1 MIARLLALLAVAL
14 LSIGAVDP
22 NNPFKSASIDERP
35 GAQIPLDGAFVDQ
48 DGKATT
54 LRRIADGKPLLIVPV
69 QHECPN
75 ICSVTLAGI
84 SSAIDGQ
91 TRYRAGRDFAIVA
104 FGIDPREG
112 PAQARDDMHRLA
124 QARAGGGK
132 WRMAAVT
139 GQAGAIHAVTD
150 ALGYRY
156 AWSGALHQYVHV
168 TGTAV
173 LTPAGKLSSWLYGL
187 SPTPAQVDKALAQAT
202 AGKSGGIMQR
212 LILLCCYFDPQT
224 GRYTLAITKVLQV
237 AGIATVMALALAM
250 LLLSRK
256 RRTAV

>member
-1 MIARLLALLAVAL
+1 MTARRLALLLIAL

-22 NNPFKSASIDERP
+22 NNPFKSASIDEHL
-35 GAQIPLDGAFVDQ
+35 GASIPLDGTFVDQ
-48 DGKATT
+48 NGKATT
-54 LRRIADGKPLLIVPV
+54 LRQIAGGKPLLIVPV

-75 ICSVTLAGI
+75 ICSVTLTGI

-91 TRYRAGRDFAIVA
+91 TKYRPWRDFAIVA

-124 QARAGGGK
+124 EARGGDSK
-132 WRMAAVT
+132 WQMVALT
-139 GQAGAIHAVTD
+139 GSNPAIHAVTD

-156 AWSGALHQYVHV
+156 AWSSRLNQYVHV

-173 LTPAGKLSSWLYGL
+173 LTPDGRLSSWLYGL
-187 SPTPAQVDKALAQAT
+187 SPTPAQVDKALAQAA

-212 LILLCCYFDPQT
+212 LILLCCYFDPTT
-224 GRYTLAITKVLQV
+224 GKYTVAITKVLDA
-237 AGIATVMALALAM
+237 AGVFTVLAIA
-250 LLLSRK
+250 LLVLFLSRK
-256 RRTAV
+256 RKRAA

>member
-1 MIARLLALLAVAL
+1 LTARLLALLLVAL

-22 NNPFKSASIDERP
+22 NNPFKSASIDEHP
-35 GAQIPLDGAFVDQ
+35 GAKIPLDDAFVDQ
-48 DGKATT
+48 DGRATT
-54 LRRIADGKPLLIVPV
+54 LRRIAGGKPLLIVPV

-91 TRYRAGRDFAIVA
+91 ARYRPWRDFAIVA

-124 QARAGGGK
+124 QARGGGK
-132 WRMAAVT
+132 WQMVALT
-139 GQAGAIHAVTD
+139 GPGRAIHAVTD

-156 AWSGALHQYVHV
+156 AWSSQLKQYVHV

-173 LTPAGKLSSWLYGL
+173 LTPEGRLSSWLYGL
-187 SPTPAQVDKALAQAT
+187 SPTSAEVDKALAQAV

-212 LILLCCYFDPQT
+212 LILLCCYFDPTT
-224 GRYTLAITKVLQV
+224 GKYTLAITKVLDV
-237 AGIATVMALALAM
+237 AGVFTVLGIA
-250 LLLSRK
+250 LLVLFLSRK
-256 RRTAV
+256 RKSAT

>member
-1 MIARLLALLAVAL
+1 MIARLLALLAIAL
-14 LSIGAVDP
+14 LSIAAVDP

-35 GAQIPLDGAFVDQ
+35 GASIPLDGSFVTQ
-48 DGKATT
+48 TGKVAT

-91 TRYRAGRDFAIVA
+91 TKYRPWRDFAIVA

-132 WRMAAVT
+132 WHMVALT
-139 GQAGAIHAVTD
+139 GKAPDIHAVTD

-156 AWSGALHQYVHV
+156 AWSDQLRQYVHV

-173 LTPAGKLSSWLYGL
+173 LTPDGRLSSWLYGL
-187 SPTPAQVDKALAQAT
+187 SPTSAQVDKALAQAI
-202 AGKSGGIMQR
+202 AGRSGGIMQR
-212 LILLCCYFDPQT
+212 LILLCCYFDPTT
-224 GRYTLAITKVLQV
+224 GKYTLAITKALRV
-237 AGIATVMALALAM
+237 AGIGTVILLGLLM
-250 LLLSRK
+250 LFLSRK
-256 RRTAV
+256 RRNAA

>member
-1 MIARLLALLAVAL
+1 MIARLLALFAVAL

-35 GAQIPLDGAFVDQ
+35 GAVIPLDGSFVDQ
-48 DGKATT
+48 DGKPTT
-54 LRRIADGKPLLIVPV
+54 LRRIAAGKPLLIVPV

-91 TRYRAGRDFAIVA
+91 AKYRPQRDFAIVA

-112 PAQARDDMHRLA
+112 PAQAADDMRRLA
-124 QARAGGGK
+124 QARAGRGR
-132 WRMAAVT
+132 WQMVALT
-139 GQAGAIHAVTD
+139 GTPDAIHAVTD

-156 AWSGALHQYVHV
+156 AWSDQLHQFVHV

-173 LTPAGKLSSWLYGL
+173 LTPDGKMSSWLYGL
-187 SPTPAQVDKALAQAT
+187 SPTSAQVDKALAQAV
-202 AGKSGGIMQR
+202 AGRSGGIMQR
-212 LILLCCYFDPQT
+212 LILLCCYFDPTT

-237 AGIATVMALALAM
+237 AGIATVLVLALLV

-256 RRTAV
+256 RNKPA

>member
-1 MIARLLALLAVAL
+1 MTARLPALLLVAL

-22 NNPFKSASIDERP
+22 NNPFKSASIDEHP
-35 GAQIPLDGAFVDQ
+35 GAKIPLDGSFVDQ
-48 DGKATT
+48 DGRGTT
-54 LRRIADGKPLLIVPV
+54 LRRIAGGKPLLIVPV

-91 TRYRAGRDFAIVA
+91 ARYRPWRDFAIVA

-124 QARAGGGK
+124 QARGGGK
-132 WRMAAVT
+132 WQMVALT
-139 GQAGAIHAVTD
+139 GPNRAIHAVTD

-156 AWSGALHQYVHV
+156 AWSSQLKQYVHV

-173 LTPAGKLSSWLYGL
+173 LTPEGRLSSWLYGL
-187 SPTPAQVDKALAQAT
+187 SPTSAEVDKALAQAVD
-202 AGKSGGIMQR
+202 GKSGGIMQR
-212 LILLCCYFDPQT
+212 LILLCCYFDPTT
-224 GRYTLAITKVLQV
+224 GKYTLAITKVLDV
-237 AGIATVMALALAM
+237 AGVFTVLGIA
-250 LLLSRK
+250 LLVLFLSRK
-256 RRTAV
+256 RKRAT